1 MNLSDNEKITYL
13 ANLVAASRVDGSVS
27 PNETLAIDVAQK
39 RIGAKKTALGKAD
52 TLAQSDGFTPTV
64 VGSFSVRIAN
74 LEDMISVSLADGAL
88 DQAEKPVVLSFAKNV
103 GITNEQLQLI
113 LAEVRAMLRSEKAMR
128 ACPGCSA
135 KVPQEAKFC
144 PECGGSLE
152 LSDKAAAVAVEY
164 TIPRTGIAIEFAE
177 STASGFVD
185 AVRKARAAPE
195 NAECVKGK
203 KAWYMA
209 AWPKEQISE
218 AAKLVEDLKGMRN
231 RKVWV
236 DAEESR
242 WDDVFGFTWCS
253 EQRNTAYRPIEY
265 CFGVDEKRLNIWGCR
280 NAQMDWM
287 KWCDWFS
294 YGCFK
299 KSGLLKS
306 GYIFAFDKKRIRHEL
321 ETNLYRFRFCPHL
334 NFKLIEA
341 ALENLPNE
349 VEVKPKGDWTYKRD
363 YDESP
368 GSIKI
373 KEKTVEDGYAYTDEY
388 HASGVEPRTP
398 AIGLAILK
406 KAFSTVSAD
415 SSVIKGVLSYRG
427 EQ

>member
-1 MNLSDNEKITYL
+1 MNLSEEEKITYL
-13 ANLVAASRVDGSVS
+13 ANLMAVSRADGSVS
-27 PNETLAIDVAQK
+27 PNETYAIETAQK
-39 RIGAKKTALGKAD
+39 RIGAKRTALRKAD
-52 TLAQSDGFTPTV
+52 TLAQSDGFSPTP
-64 VGSFSVRIAN
+64 VGSFSFRIAN
-74 LEDMISVSLADGAL
+74 LEDMIVVSLADGTL
-88 DQAEKPVVLSFAKNV
+88 DHEEKPVVLTFARKV

-113 LAEVRAMLRSEKAMR
+113 LSEVRTSLKSEGATR
-128 ACPGCSA
+128 ACPSCSA
-135 KVPQEAKFC
+135 KVPRDAKFC
-144 PECGGSLE
+144 PACGVSLE

-164 TIPRTGIAIEFAE
+164 SIPKTGVAVEFAE

-185 AVRKARAAPE
+185 AVRKAKLAPE
-195 NAECVKGK
+195 NAECVKGNK
-203 KAWYMA
+203 TWYMA
-209 AWPKEQISE
+209 AWPKEQIEE

-253 EQRNTAYRPIEY
+253 EQRNIAYRPIEY
-265 CFGVDEKRLNIWGCR
+265 CFGVDEKRLNIWGCK
-280 NAQMDWM
+280 NARMDWA
-287 KWCDWFS
+287 KWSDWFS
-294 YGCFK
+294 YGRFK
-299 KSGLLKS
+299 KGGLLKS
-306 GYIFAFDKKRIRHEL
+306 GHIFAFDKKRIRHEL

-334 NFKLIEA
+334 NFELIEA
-341 ALENLPNE
+341 VIENMPDE

-373 KEKTVEDGYAYTDEY
+373 KEKNVNGGYSYTDEY

-406 KAFSTVSAD
+406 KAFSAAGAD
-415 SSVIKGVLSYRG
+415 SSSLQGVLAYRG
-427 EQ
+427 E

>member
-1 MNLSDNEKITYL
+1 MNLSDKEQVAYL
-13 ANLVAASRVDGSVS
+13 ANLVAVSRADGSVS
-27 PNETLAIDVAQK
+27 PNETLAIEAAQK
-39 RIGAKKTALGKAD
+39 RIGAKKTVLHKAD
-52 TLAQSDGFTPTV
+52 TLAQSDGFTPAV

-74 LEDMISVSLADGAL
+74 LEDMISVSLADGVL
-88 DQAEKPVVLSFAKNV
+88 DQAEKPVVLSFAKKV

-113 LAEVRAMLRSEKAMR
+113 LTEVRTSLRSEEATR

-135 KVPQEAKFC
+135 KVPREAKFC

-164 TIPRTGIAIEFAE
+164 TIPSAGIAIEFAE

-185 AVRKARAAPE
+185 AVRKAKVAPE

-203 KAWYMA
+203 KTWYMA
-209 AWPKEQISE
+209 AWPKERISE

-236 DAEESR
+236 DAKESR

-253 EQRNTAYRPIEY
+253 EQRNSAYRPLEY
-265 CFGVDEKRLNIWGCR
+265 CFGVDDKRLNIWGCK
-280 NAQMDWM
+280 NARMDWTT
-287 KWCDWFS
+287 WSQWFS
-294 YGCFK
+294 YGSFK
-299 KSGLLKS
+299 KGSLLK
-306 GYIFAFDKKRIRHEL
+306 GGHVFAFDKQRIRHEL
-321 ETNLYRFRFCPHL
+321 ETNLFRFRFCPHL
-334 NFKLIEA
+334 NFRLVEA
-341 ALENLPNE
+341 VLENLPDE

-363 YDESP
+363 YEESP

-373 KEKTVEDGYAYTDEY
+373 KEKTVEDGYSYTDEY
-388 HASGVEPRTP
+388 YTSGVAPRTP

-406 KAFSTVSAD
+406 KAFNTAGVD
-415 SSVIKGVLSYRG
+415 SPGLKGVLSYRG
-427 EQ
+427 E